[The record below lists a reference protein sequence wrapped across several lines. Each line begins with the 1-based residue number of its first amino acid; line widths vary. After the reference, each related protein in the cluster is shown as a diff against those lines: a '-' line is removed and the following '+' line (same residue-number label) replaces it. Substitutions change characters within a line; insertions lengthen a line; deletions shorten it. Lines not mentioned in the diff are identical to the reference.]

1 MSNNVQFTYH
11 FAIEQRSDVL
21 VELSRSIHAAA
32 PTGRTH
38 EVRHSCPIYAGLL
51 PNAWFAIA
59 IDQQRE
65 FAETDHEQRSR
76 LLANRT
82 ESRSG
87 FVGGTR

>member
-1 MSNNVQFTYH
+1 MSTVVQFTCH
-11 FAIEQRSDVL
+11 FAIERHSDLL
-21 VELSRSIHAAA
+21 VELSRSIH
-32 PTGRTH
+32 TIT
-38 EVRHSCPIYAGLL
+38 
-51 PNAWFAIA
+51 A

-65 FAETDHEQRSR
+65 FAEACVSPSAEADHEQRSR